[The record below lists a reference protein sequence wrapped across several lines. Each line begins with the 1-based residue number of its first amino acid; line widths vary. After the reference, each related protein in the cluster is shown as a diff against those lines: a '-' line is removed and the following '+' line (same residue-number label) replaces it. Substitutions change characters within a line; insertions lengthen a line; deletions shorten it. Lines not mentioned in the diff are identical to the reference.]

1 MGWIRRETEKGTTQ
15 YICPNCHDYHEFR
28 EDFGEQTFNEN
39 FVFCRRC
46 GARNGTGTAP
56 TLTPQNEWVS
66 VEERLPELPEKDWC
80 SKMVI
85 SCDKNGHVAPMIWE
99 RAQVRGKMIERWK
112 YHWDRIYDGAGITH
126 WMPLPAPPGEGNNV
140 PNEPPNE
147 PLTWNELGNMVEKPV
162 YIVELEDVESCWVL
176 VHTVD
181 DIKAL
186 FVSAFDQYDYGNR
199 ELYGQTWLAYRRL
212 PEVSP

>member
-1 MGWIRRETEKGTTQ
+1 MARAIDGELLELKIENIANKLAKSDAQKALMGRVMYCVE
-15 YICPNCHDYHEFR
+15 HM
-28 EDFGEQTFNEN
+28 
-39 FVFCRRC
+39 
-46 GARNGTGTAP
+46 P
-56 TLTPQNEWVS
+56 TLTPQ
-66 VEERLPELPEKDWC
+66 
-80 SKMVI
+80 
-85 SCDKNGHVAPMIWE
+85 
-99 RAQVRGKMIERWK
+99 
-112 YHWDRIYDGAGITH
+112 
-126 WMPLPAPPGEGNNV
+126 
-140 PNEPPNE
+140 NE

-162 YIVELEDVESCWVL
+162 YIVELEDGESCWVL

>member
-1 MGWIRRETEKGTTQ
+1 MARAIDADRLKQ
-15 YICPNCHDYHEFR
+15 AIDHDYYEHYTKYH
-28 EDFGEQTFNEN
+28 DSDQTALIDMVMDDIDEM
-39 FVFCRRC
+39 
-46 GARNGTGTAP
+46 P

-66 VEERLPELPEKDWC
+66 VEERLPELSEKDWC

-162 YIVELEDVESCWVL
+162 YIVELEDGESCWVL

-199 ELYGQTWLAYRRL
+199 ELYGQTWLAYRRP

>member
-1 MGWIRRETEKGTTQ
+1 MRAIDSDALKE
-15 YICPNCHDYHEFR
+15 YIKKTDLTAVER
-28 EDFGEQTFNEN
+28 
-39 FVFCRRC
+39 
-46 GARNGTGTAP
+46 GALLQAISNMP

-162 YIVELEDVESCWVL
+162 YIVELEDGESCWVL

-186 FVSAFDQYDYGNR
+186 FVSAFDQYDCGNR

-212 PEVSP
+212 PEGEANA

>member
-1 MGWIRRETEKGTTQ
+1 MARAIDVDYLMERLNKKKAGPANKRYTEG
-15 YICPNCHDYHEFR
+15 
-28 EDFGEQTFNEN
+28 FNDCLMR
-39 FVFCRRC
+39 VRSMVHSM
-46 GARNGTGTAP
+46 P
-56 TLTPQNEWVS
+56 TLTPPNGWVS

-140 PNEPPNE
+140 PNEAPNE
-147 PLTWNELGNMVEKPV
+147 PLTLEELRKMDGEPV
-162 YIVELEDVESCWVL
+162 YLI
-176 VHTVD
+176 VD
-181 DIKAL
+181 DQYEPLKMWAL
-186 FVSAFDQYDYGNR
+186 IEVVETANCVILTNNLGGRNEYYDNDEMKDDGV
-199 ELYGQTWLAYRRL
+199 TAYRRP
-212 PEVSP
+212 PEGEVDT

>member
-1 MGWIRRETEKGTTQ
+1 MSMVDVRTLTGITGDSRGAKSVILKPAPKHSEELPRLWPNSGEVSVVDDIKLALLGDNGSSCSYQGRLSGGDGDAGGDGMNRKDLISDVNVNEIYEHIETETLSEWVNAWQK
-15 YICPNCHDYHEFR
+15 
-28 EDFGEQTFNEN
+28 
-39 FVFCRRC
+39 
-46 GARNGTGTAP
+46 AALS
-56 TLTPQNEWVS
+56 TLT
-66 VEERLPELPEKDWC
+66 
-80 SKMVI
+80 
-85 SCDKNGHVAPMIWE
+85 
-99 RAQVRGKMIERWK
+99 
-112 YHWDRIYDGAGITH
+112 
-126 WMPLPAPPGEGNNV
+126 
-140 PNEPPNE
+140 PPNE

-162 YIVELEDVESCWVL
+162 YIVELEDGESCWVL

>member
-1 MGWIRRETEKGTTQ
+1 MARAIDADRLKQ
-15 YICPNCHDYHEFR
+15 AIDHDYYEHYTKYH
-28 EDFGEQTFNEN
+28 DSDQTALIDMVMDDIDEM
-39 FVFCRRC
+39 
-46 GARNGTGTAP
+46 P
-56 TLTPQNEWVS
+56 TLTPPNEWVS

-140 PNEPPNE
+140 PNEPPNK
-147 PLTWNELGNMVEKPV
+147 PLTLEELREMDDEPV
-162 YIVELEDVESCWVL
+162 WCCPKNDSAKGSWMIVGPNGCENITSFAIYD
-176 VHTVD
+176 
-181 DIKAL
+181 
-186 FVSAFDQYDYGNR
+186 DYGT
-199 ELYGQTWLAYRRL
+199 GWLAYRRP
-212 PEVSP
+212 PEVSS

>member
-1 MGWIRRETEKGTTQ
+1 MARAI
-15 YICPNCHDYHEFR
+15 DADAFR
-28 EDFGEQTFNEN
+28 EWWLENGENEYVYDTN
-39 FVFCRRC
+39 AFLDSID
-46 GARNGTGTAP
+46 NWP

-147 PLTWNELGNMVEKPV
+147 PLTLKELREMDGVNALWVHNLAFGLHKPRFMLV
-162 YIVELEDVESCWVL
+162 KNVSEDWWTCC
-176 VHTVD
+176 D
-181 DIKAL
+181 
-186 FVSAFDQYDYGNR
+186 FDGFKTFCAADYGER
-199 ELYGQTWLAYRRL
+199 YLLYRRP